1 MLATRVHKLQ
11 HDICTWLLS
20 GRQKLSQPNASLPFC
35 LKDQQSRE
43 RSTRRGRWRKFQSG
57 QCRRIKITQH
67 LKNDRAPGG
76 SVAGAPSPMGFINKV
91 EAFFYGFR
99 DAAKDRKIARS
110 RAAGKI
116 GECVGPLSS
125 VQFCQVT
132 QGYTHASET
141 SNHDRLRYSESCR
154 AEELQ
159 RAWRSCCCRTPTPSS
174 PPPRTMA
181 TRFANDFT
189 RARSNTL
196 TPAALGEK
204 RGRKGL
210 PPARR

>member
-11 HDICTWLLS
+11 HDICTWFTLRS
-20 GRQKLSQPNASLPFC
+20 PKAFATKRQFAVLPERPAVAGEEHKKRALAEVPKWTMQKNQSQ
-35 LKDQQSRE
+35 KWSR
-43 RSTRRGRWRKFQSG
+43 
-57 QCRRIKITQH
+57 
-67 LKNDRAPGG
+67 
-76 SVAGAPSPMGFINKV
+76 GAPSPMGFINKV

-110 RAAGKI
+110 RAAVKI

-159 RAWRSCCCRTPTPSS
+159 RAWRSCCCRTPTPPS